1 MKKFSVEEIVNF
13 LDDAMIFRNGRWW
26 KCFRA
31 VHIWYAL
38 ENWLTLN
45 EAFYVIWE
53 EDSIKEWL
61 LYWFYKIEDAYNQF
75 QELEK
80 FIKSKRL
87 VRSDLMS
94 FKTFQDL
101 IRNVDFEKSQQIQEE
116 PQKNKNGYIYLI
128 ESNWLYKI
136 GKTKNVSSRIK
147 KYITENPNEII
158 LIHSYH
164 AENYTDE
171 EARLHEKF
179 QSKRIRWEWFQ
190 LSEIDINY
198 IKSL

>member
-13 LDDAMIFRNGRWW
+13 LDDAMIFRNERWW

-61 LYWFYKIEDAYNQF
+61 LYWFYTIEDAYNQF

-147 KYITENPNEII
+147 KYITENPNEIT

-198 IKSL
+198 IKYL